1 MFPFRLSHLSTHVP
15 APSGS
20 GSSESA
26 SGMHLLVLGKQLRP
40 ITVRAV
46 RTSTFRAYSRP
57 PWSRVQCFMVAK
69 QPASQLVVCRAGG
82 EPLALLDGQKG
93 AAG

>member
-1 MFPFRLSHLSTHVP
+1 VFPFHLSHLSTHVP

-40 ITVRAV
+40 MAVCERCERVHFARIRAHLGLE
-46 RTSTFRAYSRP
+46 SN
-57 PWSRVQCFMVAK
+57 
-69 QPASQLVVCRAGG
+69 ASWWRSSQRRS
-82 EPLALLDGQKG
+82 
-93 AAG
+93 